1 MRSEPCKYAIVVG
14 TRPELIKVSLISELL
29 GEEASLVHTGQHYDV
44 SLNMSV
50 FQALGLPLPSTQLA
64 VKRKDQGSWFAG
76 CVSDLVDYLKVGK
89 FRAVIVH
96 GDTNSTLAGAISA
109 EILGLPILHV
119 ESGLRS
125 FDRRMPEERIR
136 RAVDHLSSN
145 LFPPTPE
152 TLFNLEAEGLAER
165 CSPVFGNT
173 VIDAFMKIR
182 ELHANFIS
190 RRPMSESYV
199 LATFHRP
206 ENVDSGIAIEAIVDS
221 IAHVQ
226 APVVLPAHP
235 RLLASLKDR
244 SIAIPRNLKIV
255 SPMDPVEFHRYLTH
269 AALVLSDSGGVI
281 EESTVARVPL
291 VSVRRSS
298 ERNEAIPRFAQRVD
312 VDDLAEFL
320 RTHSLE
326 FFQDWSVSLRGLE
339 SPYGDGNAS
348 QKIVKFIRTLGH
360 L

>member
-1 MRSEPCKYAIVVG
+1 MRSKPRKYAIVVG
-14 TRPELIKVSLISELL
+14 TRPELIKVSLISEIL
-29 GEEASLVHTGQHYDV
+29 GEEASLVHTGQHYDL
-44 SLNMSV
+44 SLNTKV
-50 FQALGLPLPSTQLA
+50 FQGLGLPLPSIQLA
-64 VKRKDQGSWFAG
+64 VEGEDQGSWFAG
-76 CVSDLVDYLKVGK
+76 CVSELVNHLKVEK
-89 FRAVIVH
+89 FHAVIVH

-136 RAVDHLSSN
+136 RAVDHLSST
-145 LFPPTPE
+145 LFPPTSE
-152 TLFNLEAEGLAER
+152 TLLNLEAEGLSER

-173 VIDAFMKIR
+173 VVDAFMKIR
-182 ELHANFIS
+182 ELNSNFIS
-190 RRPMSESYV
+190 RRPTSESYV
-199 LATFHRP
+199 LATLHRP
-206 ENVDSGIAIEAIVDS
+206 ENVDSGVAIES
-221 IAHVQ
+221 IFNSITHVQ

-235 RLLASLKDR
+235 RLIASLKDR

-255 SPMDPVEFHRYLTH
+255 PPMDPVEFHRYLTH
-269 AALVLSDSGGVI
+269 AAFVLSDSGGVI

-291 VSVRRSS
+291 ISVRRSS

-312 VDDLAEFL
+312 VGDLAEFL

-326 FFQDWSVSLRGLE
+326 FFQDWSVSLRGIE

-348 QKIVKFIRTLGH
+348 QKIAKFIRTLGY
-360 L
+360 